1 MLNPEELIHYQRH
14 VSLPEIGVEGQEKLK
29 QSSVLVIGAGGL
41 GCPVLHY
48 LTAAGVGRITVVDF
62 DVVEAS
68 NLQRQ
73 TLFHGAWQHDF
84 ANQQPN
90 NFFNQGNWPSKHTCL
105 EQKEGTPEI

>member
-1 MLNPEELIHYQRH
+1 M
-14 VSLPEIGVEGQEKLK
+14 SLSFKGVEIKTAFRINPL
-29 QSSVLVIGAGGL
+29 I
-41 GCPVLHY
+41 
-48 LTAAGVGRITVVDF
+48 LTTIDI
-62 DVVEAS
+62 
-68 NLQRQ
+68 LQRQ